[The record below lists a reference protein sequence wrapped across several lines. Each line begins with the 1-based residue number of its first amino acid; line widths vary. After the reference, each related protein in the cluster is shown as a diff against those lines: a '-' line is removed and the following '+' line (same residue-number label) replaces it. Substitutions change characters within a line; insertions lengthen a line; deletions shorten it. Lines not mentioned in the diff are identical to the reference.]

1 VSSLVGI
8 HIILGA
14 FASLLGWWFGGPLV
28 AQSIAAGSGLS
39 LLNLLALSTV
49 WPRIFAK
56 KQVALA
62 LSVTVFKFAILGW
75 ILFEVVR
82 QNYLSIGWF
91 AVGMGLVTIT
101 VIIKGIHG

>member
-1 VSSLVGI
+1 MNPLIVI
-8 HIILGA
+8 HLILSA
-14 FASLLGWWFGGPLV
+14 VATLLGWWFGDPLI
-28 AQSIAAGSGLS
+28 AQSIAAGAGVS
-39 LLNLLALSTV
+39 LLNLLALTTV

-82 QNYLSIGWF
+82 QNYLSIGYF

-101 VIIKGIHG
+101 VIVKGIHG